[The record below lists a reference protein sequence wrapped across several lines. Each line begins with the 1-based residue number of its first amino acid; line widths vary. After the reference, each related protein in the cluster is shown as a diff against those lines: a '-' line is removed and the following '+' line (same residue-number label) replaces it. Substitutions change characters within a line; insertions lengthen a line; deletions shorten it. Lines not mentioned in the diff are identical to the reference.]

1 MIELVDDPVAARARL
16 AAGDVLQRHFLRM
29 VLDLTRPLAHAPV
42 PPGFTVA
49 AAGAEHLADY
59 GRVVSAAY
67 VVDHIDHE
75 PADDDPA
82 SAAQVIA
89 GYFAGDEPGPW
100 IAAAS
105 CHAVGSDGGIAGL
118 VVMSAYTPG
127 GGEPRPW
134 ITDLTVD
141 PRWAGRGLGAALV
154 MTAAA
159 RLVERGYASL
169 GLAVTVG
176 NPARGLYERLGFR
189 RAHEVWRFEG

>member
-1 MIELVDDPVAARARL
+1 MTELVDDPVAARARL
-16 AAGDVLQRHFLRM
+16 AAGDVLQRHYVRM

-67 VVDHIDHE
+67 GAGHIDHE

-89 GYFAGDEPGPW
+89 GYLAGDEPGPW

-105 CHAVGSDGGIAGL
+105 CHAVGPDGEIAGVL
-118 VVMSAYTPG
+118 VVSAYTPG
-127 GGEPRPW
+127 GGELRPW

-141 PRWAGRGLGAALV
+141 PRWAGRGVGAALV
-154 MTAAA
+154 TAAAA
-159 RLVERGYASL
+159 RLIERGDASV

-176 NPARGLYERLGFR
+176 NPARRLYERIGFR
-189 RAHEVWRFEG
+189 RAHEVWRFQG